1 MVCYDNKGVRMIDL
15 TNITLEELKKE
26 HERLDRILLGTHNK
40 LTGYVNAAITWDMER
55 EQLVRERGELLT
67 AYHETIAEFQRL
79 KGLAPSIQDVFYLDG
94 VMSVI
99 TAKFDKCP
107 K

>member
-1 MVCYDNKGVRMIDL
+1 M
-15 TNITLEELKKE
+15 TLEELQKE
-26 HERLDRILLGTHNK
+26 YGRINNILLETHNK
-40 LTGYVNAAITWDMER
+40 LTGYVHAAITWDMER
-55 EQLVRERGELLT
+55 EQLIRERGELLT